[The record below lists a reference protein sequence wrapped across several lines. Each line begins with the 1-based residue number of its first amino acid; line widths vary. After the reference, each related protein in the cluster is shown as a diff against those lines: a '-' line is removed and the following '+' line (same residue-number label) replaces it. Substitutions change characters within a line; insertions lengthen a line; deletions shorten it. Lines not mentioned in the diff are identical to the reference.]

1 MVLNN
6 LSEEQQD
13 NNFGSQIIPPDE
25 PTSMPSGMDTSYD
38 NEWVRF
44 LDKLSAD
51 KAMGD
56 IVDYITL
63 VELTEKAK
71 KKLIVYIRTLLDKE
85 FATSRIVST
94 SDLQRVMDDKH
105 LIDCDLPLGL
115 TRFDMT
121 PEFQHIVN
129 LLRIK
134 FGIKLRRSMGGFERR
149 ILATQRS
156 EVLNEE
162 RVTGMNDAQEKH
174 GIANK
179 VMSAFR

>member
-1 MVLNN
+1 M
-6 LSEEQQD
+6 SEEQQD
-13 NNFGSQIIPPDE
+13 DSFGPQIVSPDE
-25 PTSMPSGMDTSYD
+25 PSSMPPGMETSYD

-44 LDKLSAD
+44 IDKLSTD

-56 IVDYITL
+56 IVEYINL
-63 VELTEKAK
+63 VELTDKAK

-85 FATSRIVST
+85 FATSRIVSN
-94 SDLQRVMDDKH
+94 SDLQKLMDHKN
-105 LIDCDLPLGL
+105 LIDCDMPLGL

-121 PEFQHIVN
+121 PEFQHIIN

-134 FGIKLRRSMGGFERR
+134 FGIKIRRSMGGFERR

-162 RVTGMNDAQEKH
+162 RVTGMNEAQEKH
-174 GIANK
+174 GVMNK

>member
-1 MVLNN
+1 M
-6 LSEEQQD
+6 SEEQQD
-13 NNFGSQIIPPDE
+13 NDFGPQIIPPDE
-25 PTSMPSGMDTSYD
+25 PTSIPPGMDTSYD

-51 KAMGD
+51 KALGD
-56 IVDYITL
+56 IVDYINL
-63 VELTEKAK
+63 VELTDKAK

-85 FATSRIVST
+85 FATSRIVSNA
-94 SDLQRVMDDKH
+94 DLQKLMDHKN

-121 PEFQHIVN
+121 PEFQHVVN

-134 FGIKLRRSMGGFERR
+134 FGIKVRRSMGGFERR